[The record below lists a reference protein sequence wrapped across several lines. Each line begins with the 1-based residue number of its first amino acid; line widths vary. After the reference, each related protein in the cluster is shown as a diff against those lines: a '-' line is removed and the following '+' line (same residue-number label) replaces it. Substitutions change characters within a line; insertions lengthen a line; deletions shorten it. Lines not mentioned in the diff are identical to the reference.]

1 MLVSPPYVAELD
13 MGVTGGGS
21 DMSVNDRVL
30 RITAFP
36 ALQNDSRGWKTEII
50 PSDVY
55 E

>member
-1 MLVSPPYVAELD
+1 MVSSPYVAETD

-21 DMSVNDRVL
+21 DLTVSDRVL

-36 ALQNDSRGWKTEII
+36 TLQNDSQNWKTEII
-50 PSDVY
+50 PH